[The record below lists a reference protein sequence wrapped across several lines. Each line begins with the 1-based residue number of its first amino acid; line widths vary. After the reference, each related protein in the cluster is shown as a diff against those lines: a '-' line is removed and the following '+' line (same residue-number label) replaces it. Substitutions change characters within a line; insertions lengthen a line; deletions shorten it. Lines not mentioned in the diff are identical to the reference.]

1 MKSEAVKALECC
13 AKAVDNTEKFV
24 KIFVESYISKLI
36 YIYIYI
42 YIYICIYIYIY
53 IYKSPLIISLV
64 LCSMSIFAIV
74 FLILEVIGLSLTLQN

>member
-42 YIYICIYIYIY
+42 YIYYIYIYIY
-53 IYKSPLIISLV
+53 INPH
-64 LCSMSIFAIV
+64 F
-74 FLILEVIGLSLTLQN
+74 

>member
-42 YIYICIYIYIY
+42 YILYIYIY
-53 IYKSPLIISLV
+53 IYKSPFLISLV